1 MLWPI
6 FANSY
11 QVQKVNVFL
20 QLFKVRVRAMLSN
33 YGSRQC
39 GINQLTIC
47 YWPLAYSQLVFHWTG
62 KVAPLILLNH
72 SFRKLS
78 LNWLGTEDSEKK
90 KKIKLF
96 CFFQIPSNFY
106 YYYYYLLLL
115 LLLFT
120 ITFIMMER
128 KILPI
133 LLFTSWWSTLQG
145 PRILGT
151 YWRSS

>member
-1 MLWPI
+1 M
-6 FANSY
+6 
-11 QVQKVNVFL
+11 
-20 QLFKVRVRAMLSN
+20 RDMLSN

-106 YYYYYLLLL
+106 YDGKKNSSYFAFY
-115 LLLFT
+115 
-120 ITFIMMER
+120 
-128 KILPI
+128 ILMINSAGAQDPRNI
-133 LLFTSWWSTLQG
+133 LAKFVGNHAPSLNNRSIIFLWDEVSLSSCVCN
-145 PRILGT
+145 RI
-151 YWRSS
+151 

>member
-20 QLFKVRVRAMLSN
+20 QLFKVRVRDMLSN

-96 CFFQIPSNFY
+96 CFFKSPA
-106 YYYYYLLLL
+106 
-115 LLLFT
+115 
-120 ITFIMMER
+120 TFIMMER
-128 KILPI
+128 KIILPI
-133 LLFTSWWSTLQG
+133 LLFTSSWSTLQG

>member
-90 KKIKLF
+90 KKIKVF
-96 CFFQIPSNFY
+96 CFFFFKSPA
-106 YYYYYLLLL
+106 
-115 LLLFT
+115 
-120 ITFIMMER
+120 TFIMMER
-128 KILPI
+128 KIILPI
-133 LLFTSWWSTLQG
+133 LLFTSSWSTLQG